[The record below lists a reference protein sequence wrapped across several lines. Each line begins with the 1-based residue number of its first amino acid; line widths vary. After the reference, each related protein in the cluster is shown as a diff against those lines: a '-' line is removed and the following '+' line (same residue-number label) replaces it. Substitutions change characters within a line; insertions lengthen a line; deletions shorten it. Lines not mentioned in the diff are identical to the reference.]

1 VKYYGKYLDA
11 QKVKETKNR
20 PGIPHM
26 PKYNFRTVEEAQ
38 SLVPGSIVDV
48 QGVILTCT
56 DVTTVH
62 IAETDKRKSKRNFSL
77 IDQTGAVQV
86 TAWEEQATSSKVT
99 PELASSNPIV
109 ALKSA
114 RVVEFEGGTLTI
126 GPHTIIQV
134 YPESSWAD
142 IENLKDW
149 WEAQTARDSKQD
161 VIDLDSTHD

>member
-1 VKYYGKYLDA
+1 
-11 QKVKETKNR
+11 
-20 PGIPHM
+20 
-26 PKYNFRTVEEAQ
+26 FRTVEEAQ

-109 ALKSA
+109 ALKS
-114 RVVEFEGGTLTI
+114 
-126 GPHTIIQV
+126 V